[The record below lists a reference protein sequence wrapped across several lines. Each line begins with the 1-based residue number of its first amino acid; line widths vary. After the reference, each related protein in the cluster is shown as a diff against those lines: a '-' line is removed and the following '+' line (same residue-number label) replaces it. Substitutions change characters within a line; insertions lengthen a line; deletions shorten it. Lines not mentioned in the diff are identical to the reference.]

1 MEIEIVRKS
10 IRNFLNN
17 KPRNTVEISS
27 WLSQMNISLNLDLAK
42 FLEADEFIVRIGE
55 VRNSGVIDPSYS
67 LSEWVTMDWT
77 DHHGRKSEI
86 N

>member
-17 KPRNTVEISS
+17 KPRNTAAISS

-55 VRNSGVIDPSYS
+55 VRNSGVIDPSIQIY
-67 LSEWVTMDWT
+67 LECA
-77 DHHGRKSEI
+77 KLI
-86 N
+86 NLNGV

>member
-17 KPRNTVEISS
+17 KPRNTAAISS

-67 LSEWVTMDWT
+67 LSE
-77 DHHGRKSEI
+77 HHGRKSEI